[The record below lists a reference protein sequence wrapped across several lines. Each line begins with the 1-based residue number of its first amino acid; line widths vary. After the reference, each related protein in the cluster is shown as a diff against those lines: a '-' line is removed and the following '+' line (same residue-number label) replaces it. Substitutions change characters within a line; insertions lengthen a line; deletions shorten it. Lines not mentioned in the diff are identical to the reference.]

1 MQTDPSAAA
10 PFVSQ
15 IWTYPIK
22 SCAGVLS
29 DHAVLGPRGLMY
41 DRHWML
47 VTPEGR
53 TLTLRQLPQLIYV
66 KPQFGEHHLSVTA
79 PSMPVLELPLAA
91 SGETRQ
97 VKMWAWEAWV
107 SAVMLR
113 DASTWFSRYLDQKV
127 FLVAVAPDNARAMLP
142 SFGSRRISFV
152 DGNPLNILGA
162 ASLADLNHRLAQPV
176 GVERFRPN
184 LVITGTAAY
193 AEDSWKQVKIGSI
206 LFKVYEAC
214 QRCMVVNINA
224 DGKQRREPLATL
236 ATYRRA
242 GRHVLFGQNL
252 CHMEE
257 GVVRTGD
264 TVRIINQ
271 QSGLPHIRGSPA

>member
-1 MQTDPSAAA
+1 MQTDPSSVA
-10 PFVSQ
+10 PHLSQ

-22 SCAGVLS
+22 SCAGVLN
-29 DHAVLGPRGLMY
+29 DYAVLGPRGLVY

-47 VTPEGR
+47 VTPQGR
-53 TLTLRQLPQLIYV
+53 TITMRQCPQLTHV
-66 KPQFGEHHLSVTA
+66 KPQIGEHHLSVTA
-79 PSMPVLELPLAA
+79 PGMPTLELPLEA

-97 VKMWAWEAWV
+97 VKMWEWEAWV
-107 SAVMLR
+107 SAVVLE
-113 DASTWFSRYLDQKV
+113 DASTWFSHHLNQKV
-127 FLVAVAPDNARAMLP
+127 LLVAVAPDNSRAMP
-142 SFGSRRISFV
+142 PNFGSRQISFV
-152 DGNPLNILGA
+152 DGNPLNVLGV
-162 ASLADLNHRLAQPV
+162 ASLVDLNHRLAQPV

-184 LVITGTAAY
+184 LVIAGTAAY
-193 AEDSWKQVKIGSI
+193 EEDGWKQVRIGSI
-206 LFKVYEAC
+206 LFEVYEAC
-214 QRCMVVNINA
+214 QRCMVVNIDA

-264 TVRIINQ
+264 TVRIISQ
-271 QSGLPHIRGSPA
+271 QSSRDCKVVLG